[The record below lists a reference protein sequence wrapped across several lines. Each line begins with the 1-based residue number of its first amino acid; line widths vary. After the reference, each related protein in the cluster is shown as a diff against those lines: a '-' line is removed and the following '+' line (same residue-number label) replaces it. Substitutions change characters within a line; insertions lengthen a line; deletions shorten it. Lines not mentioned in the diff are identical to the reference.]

1 MKAQQR
7 KTDKDNIIYG
17 GYAMMYNLID
27 THTGKIIK
35 TYKSRK
41 AAREAA
47 QRLDWEYGAARYVV
61 MIAR

>member
-1 MKAQQR
+1 MDSDKTTTRPAGRMKGER
-7 KTDKDNIIYG
+7 T
-17 GYAMMYNLID
+17 MYNLID
-27 THTGKIIK
+27 THTNKIIK

-47 QRLDWEYGAARYVV
+47 RKLDWEYGAARYVV

>member
-1 MKAQQR
+1 
-7 KTDKDNIIYG
+7 
-17 GYAMMYNLID
+17 MMYNLID
-27 THTGKIIK
+27 SQTGKILK

-47 QRLDWEYGAARYVV
+47 RKLDWEYGAARYVV